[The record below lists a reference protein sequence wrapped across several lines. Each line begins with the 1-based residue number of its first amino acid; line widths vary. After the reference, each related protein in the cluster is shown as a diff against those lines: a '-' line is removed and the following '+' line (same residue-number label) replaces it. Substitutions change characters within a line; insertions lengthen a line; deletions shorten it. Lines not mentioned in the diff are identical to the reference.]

1 MLNRIRKMARHD
13 EGFTLIELMVVILII
28 GILMAIAIPSFL
40 SVRNRGYASA
50 AKSMRSN
57 AVKAMELYAVDNQGS
72 YLGAD
77 NAGLKGLEPSL
88 NIVAGTANA
97 ITCELVPATATTYS
111 ITVTDAQGTVYTAV
125 KAAGAAVV
133 LNPV

>member
-40 SVRNRGYASA
+40 AVRNRGYASA

-77 NAGLKGLEPSL
+77 NAALKGLEPSL

-111 ITVTDAQGTVYTAV
+111 ITVTDAQGSVYTAV
-125 KAAGAAVV
+125 KAANAAVV